1 MKSTK
6 LKFNDFELEQL
17 TKEQQKA
24 VRGGDGDTDPKN
36 GGGGSG
42 NTVNYIVKK

>member
-1 MKSTK
+1 MKNSDI
-6 LKFNDFELEQL
+6 KFSDFESQQM

-24 VRGGDGDTDPKN
+24 VRGGDGETPPVDPKN

-42 NTVNYIVKK
+42 NG